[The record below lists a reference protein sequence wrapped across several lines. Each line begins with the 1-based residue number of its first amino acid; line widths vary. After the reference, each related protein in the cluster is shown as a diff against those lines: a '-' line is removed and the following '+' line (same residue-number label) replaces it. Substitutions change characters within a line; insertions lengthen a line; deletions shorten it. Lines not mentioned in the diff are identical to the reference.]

1 MEILKK
7 LFSKEKTEL
16 SNIPAHIAIIMDGN
30 GRWAKKRGLP
40 RSVGHS
46 EGAKVLEKI
55 LEVCE
60 ELGVKYL
67 TAFAFSTENWSRP
80 QKEVDYLMELL
91 EEYIRKFN
99 QKKDSNIRVRVIG
112 DISALSKSIQNEI
125 INIEQN
131 TKNNTGLQLNLAIN
145 YGGRNEINKA
155 VEKILIDYKE
165 GKLESEKIDSDTFS
179 KYLYT
184 SEIPDPD
191 LILRPSGELRLSN
204 FLLYQSAY
212 SELWFSEIY
221 WPDFNKKHLIEA
233 ISDYQKR
240 QRRFGGI

>member
-40 RSVGHS
+40 RSMGHS

-145 YGGRNEINKA
+145 YGGRDEINKA